1 LPAEWRLV
9 LTVPVV
15 GELPAFLAVSAV
27 VICTPGP
34 DTALTIRNTVIGG
47 RCGGAWT
54 AAGVATGQL
63 AWTAAASLGAASLL
77 RTSQPAFVALKI
89 IGVAYLLYLGGQ
101 SLRAAWSKTAKTVDG
116 APSPPQRRGRAYR
129 QGLLN
134 NLANP
139 KMAAFF
145 VSLLPQFVPAHAGQ
159 AAALAGFLGLGSL
172 FSLLTFGWLVAYS
185 VLIASGRRLLQRP
198 TLRRGI
204 DAVAGTALIAFGIR
218 LAYADHAP

>member
-1 LPAEWRLV
+1 M
-9 LTVPVV
+9 V
-15 GELPAFLAVSAV
+15 GELPAFLVVSAV

-34 DTALTIRNTVIGG
+34 DTALTIRNAVTGG
-47 RCGGAWT
+47 RRGGTWT

-63 AWTAAASLGAASLL
+63 AWTVAASLGVASLL
-77 RTSQPAFVALKI
+77 RASQPAFLALRM
-89 IGVAYLLYLGGQ
+89 IGVAYLLYLGVQ
-101 SLRAAWSKTAKTVDG
+101 SLRAAWSKTAKPLDTAAVPG
-116 APSPPQRRGRAYR
+116 RPARAYR

-145 VSLLPQFVPAHAGQ
+145 VSLLPQFVPSHASH

-172 FSLLTFGWLVAYS
+172 FSLMTFGWLAAYS
-185 VLIASGRRLLQRP
+185 VLFASGRRLLQRP

-218 LAYADHAP
+218 LAYADQTP